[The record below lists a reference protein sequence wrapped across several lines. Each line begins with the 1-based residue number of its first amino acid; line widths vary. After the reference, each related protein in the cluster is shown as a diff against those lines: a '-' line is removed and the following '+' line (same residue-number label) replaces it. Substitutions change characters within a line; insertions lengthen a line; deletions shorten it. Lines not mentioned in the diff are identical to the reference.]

1 MHSFVWIARGGTVIA
16 LGLLLACGSSDG
28 GSSSSGGAGPSD
40 AGGADANP
48 VVSTDCSG
56 VSALLCTRAG
66 ECTGG
71 GKAIVSTPGATA
83 EHATVAECKTYYA
96 ALQCPSASADW
107 AACKTAIEG
116 ASCTSTSKGS
126 TLAIPGACKGLNL

>member
-1 MHSFVWIARGGTVIA
+1 MRSFAWIGRGGTVIA

-28 GSSSSGGAGPSD
+28 STSSGPSD
-40 AGGADANP
+40 AGGGEAKAA
-48 VVSTDCSG
+48 VSTDCPG

-126 TLAIPGACKGLNL
+126 TLAIPDACKGLNL